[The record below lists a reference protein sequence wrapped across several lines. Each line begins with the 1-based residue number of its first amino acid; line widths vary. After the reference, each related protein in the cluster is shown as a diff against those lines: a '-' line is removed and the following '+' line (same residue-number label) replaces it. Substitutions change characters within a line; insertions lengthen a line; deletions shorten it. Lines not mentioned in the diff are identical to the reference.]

1 MLFTLKALPN
11 GMSMKPPTARSIVDA
26 STNGGPTMS
35 QSSSSTATAPD
46 ATAAAAPAEGT
57 QYEPDA
63 VLIGRL
69 TADPQLRHT
78 ASTCK
83 PVTTLRVA
91 VQDTNPQRFHDVV
104 CWGRTA
110 EVVCEYLKRGRLIE
124 VTGREHERT
133 YTASDG
139 SERTV
144 EEIVA
149 FRVQFLPGRDT
160 GSAVEEEGS

>member
-1 MLFTLKALPN
+1 
-11 GMSMKPPTARSIVDA
+11 
-26 STNGGPTMS
+26 MS

-46 ATAAAAPAEGT
+46 ATAAAAPTEST
-57 QYEPDA
+57 QYEPDTILVA
-63 VLIGRL
+63 RL

-78 ASTCK
+78 ASTGK

-91 VQDTNPQRFHDVV
+91 EQHTNPQRFHDVV

-110 EVVCEYLKRGRLIE
+110 EVVCQYLKKGRLIE
-124 VTGREHERT
+124 VTGREQERT
-133 YTASDG
+133 YTAGDG
-139 SERTV
+139 GERTV

-160 GSAVEEEGS
+160 SPVGEKEPS

>member
-1 MLFTLKALPN
+1 
-11 GMSMKPPTARSIVDA
+11 
-26 STNGGPTMS
+26 MS
-35 QSSSSTATAPD
+35 QSSSSTSTALE
-46 ATAAAAPAEGT
+46 ATAAAAPAAPE
-57 QYEPDA
+57 YEPDTILVA
-63 VLIGRL
+63 RL

-78 ASTCK
+78 PSTGK

-91 VQDTNPQRFHDVV
+91 VQDTDPQRFLNVV

-110 EVVCEYLKRGRLIE
+110 EVVCQYLKKGRLIE

-133 YTASDG
+133 YTARDG

-160 GSAVEEEGS
+160 GPAVEKERS

>member
-1 MLFTLKALPN
+1 
-11 GMSMKPPTARSIVDA
+11 
-26 STNGGPTMS
+26 MS
-35 QSSSSTATAPD
+35 QSSSSTSTALE

-57 QYEPDA
+57 QYEPDTILVA
-63 VLIGRL
+63 RL

-78 ASTCK
+78 VSTGK

-91 VQDTNPQRFHDVV
+91 EQHTNPQRFHDVV

-110 EVVCEYLKRGRLIE
+110 EVVCQYLKKGRLIE
-124 VTGREHERT
+124 VTGREHDRT
-133 YTASDG
+133 YTAGDG

-160 GSAVEEEGS
+160 SLAVEQEGS

>member
-1 MLFTLKALPN
+1 
-11 GMSMKPPTARSIVDA
+11 
-26 STNGGPTMS
+26 MS

-46 ATAAAAPAEGT
+46 AVTAAPPTEGT
-57 QYEPDA
+57 QYEPDTILVA
-63 VLIGRL
+63 RL

-78 ASTCK
+78 ASTGK

-91 VQDTNPQRFHDVV
+91 QQHTNPQRFHDVV

-110 EVVCEYLKRGRLIE
+110 EVVCQYLKKGRLIE

-149 FRVQFLPGRDT
+149 FRVQFLPARDT
-160 GSAVEEEGS
+160 TTAVEKEGS